1 MRKTGPPGRV
11 SWRKCNWVIL
21 DEKVGVNQVGG
32 EWICKGIRNLRGLGK
47 SQYGWSIP
55 GLPLK
60 ERGQVV
66 LTEEDTSIMCHTG
79 SLLSRPWG
87 EGEGVI

>member
-1 MRKTGPPGRV
+1 MRMTGLPGRV

-21 DEKVGVNQVGG
+21 DKKVGVNQLGG
-32 EWICKGIRNLRGLGK
+32 ERICKGIRNTRGLGK
-47 SQYGWSIP
+47 SQYGCSIP
-55 GLPLK
+55 GLPLM

-66 LTEEDTSIMCHTG
+66 LTVEDTSIMCHTG
-79 SLLSRPWG
+79 LSLSRPWG